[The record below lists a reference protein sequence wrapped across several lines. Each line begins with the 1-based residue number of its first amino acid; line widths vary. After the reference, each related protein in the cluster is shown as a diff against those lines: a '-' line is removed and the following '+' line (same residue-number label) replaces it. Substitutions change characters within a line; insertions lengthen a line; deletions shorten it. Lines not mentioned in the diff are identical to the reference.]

1 MLLDEVNREIISH
14 DEVIDAVIYPFS
26 YFYGKDDVAVR
37 NFSKNYR
44 FIRLLQIRAYSLKQ
58 EP

>member
-26 YFYGKDDVAVR
+26 LLFTVR
-37 NFSKNYR
+37 MM
-44 FIRLLQIRAYSLKQ
+44 
-58 EP
+58 